1 MDFGKITLPMS
12 ESSSSVTRFN
22 DCEFDHDRR
31 ELRRNGEIVPL
42 EPRVFALLLYL
53 IEQRHR
59 AVDKDEI
66 QDTVWAGMIVSETA
80 LARAIMKARR
90 AVGDSADTQA
100 VIRTVHGHGYQFI
113 ATLVSE
119 EETATETPDRES
131 PSMLPRALAAAVAIA
146 ITLIGVAWYLWPG
159 KLPTEAV
166 HLAIMPVENLTDDS
180 EYDWTRLG
188 LMGFA
193 TDLITQ
199 SSDLRVVRS
208 SDVIRFVET
217 NGLPDMDSAAADLDQ
232 LQKIYGA
239 SHLLLTHLERSAG
252 TLRLSYALLFV
263 DGQLERGTLVGAEPT
278 SLLRGMIRSVTGLL
292 GGQAD
297 ADREITVLVEDAF
310 INEAYSRGLAFSL
323 EGRCGDALE
332 LFEVV
337 KSATESITRA
347 HYEWANCVRILGRW
361 QDAEAAFLEILDT
374 LPEEPATSLRAL
386 AHHGLG
392 TVYISTGRGD
402 AAQITLETGLEVA
415 QQAGDRIAESM
426 ILSNLAIN
434 AKNRRD
440 NDEARALLARA
451 MVAHTEAQ
459 RGILPGYIPATLA
472 NIDMAEGKFDQAELH
487 LTQALEAYRTT
498 GDRRNEAMMLNN
510 FGYLRRLQGR
520 IGEAEPLHLESL
532 AIRRDI
538 GDSVGQGRILG
549 MLSVLYENE
558 RRYDDAIAAASEA
571 FEIASEANDKLFMA
585 TAMAQLAQAEFS
597 SGELDEARYAYA
609 ESRALF
615 EEIEDASRIAQVDI
629 RLARI
634 DVQDDNLASARE
646 RVDNVLAFALREALH
661 EPAIEAMELGGDIA
675 LRQDDTA
682 GAIDAYEQALNLIDE
697 TGFVVTKYRVAVKLA
712 NVFLDTEDIAAAE
725 PLVGSLIESGETPG
739 VLRLR
744 ARYAHLR
751 GDADRAVE
759 LMETLKSTFADNW
772 TEADAAALDQYLD
785 GG

>member
-1 MDFGKITLPMS
+1 MS
-12 ESSSSVTRFN
+12 ESSSSVIRFN
-22 DCEFDHDRR
+22 DCEFDPGRR
-31 ELRRNGEIVPL
+31 ELRRNGELVPL

-53 IEQRHR
+53 IEQRHQ

-66 QDTVWAGMIVSETA
+66 QATVWAGMIVSETA

-90 AVGDSADTQA
+90 AVGDSADTQT

-113 ATLVSE
+113 ATPVRE
-119 EETATETPDRES
+119 ENTATEAPDRES
-131 PSMLPRALAAAVAIA
+131 RSMLPRALAAAVFAIVIA
-146 ITLIGVAWYLWPG
+146 LLGFAWYLWPG
-159 KLPTEAV
+159 KPPTEAV

-199 SSDLRVVRS
+199 SSELSVMRS

-217 NGLPDMDSAAADLDQ
+217 NGLPDEDSAAADLDE
-232 LQKIYGA
+232 LQDVYGA
-239 SHLLLTHLERSAG
+239 SHLLRTHLERSAG
-252 TLRLSYALLFV
+252 TLRLSYALHSA
-263 DGQLERGTLVGAEPT
+263 DGRFERGTMVGAEPT
-278 SLLRGMIRSVTGLL
+278 SLLRGMIRSVTSLL
-292 GGQAD
+292 GGRAD
-297 ADREITVLVEDAF
+297 TVRETTVLVEDPF
-310 INEAYSRGLAFSL
+310 INEAYSRGLALSL

-337 KSATESITRA
+337 KSAIRSITRA
-347 HYEWANCVRILGRW
+347 HHEWASCARILGRW

-374 LPEEPATSLRAL
+374 LPEEPATSLRAR

-392 TVYISTGRGD
+392 TVYIRTGRGD
-402 AAQITLETGLEVA
+402 AAQQTLETGLEVA
-415 QQAGDRIAESM
+415 QQAGDRIAEGM

-434 AKNRRD
+434 AKDRRD
-440 NDEARALLARA
+440 FDESRALLARA
-451 MVAHTEAQ
+451 TVAYTEAQ
-459 RGILPGYIPATLA
+459 RGILPGNIPAALA

-487 LTQALEAYRTT
+487 LTQALEAFRAT

-520 IGEAEPLHLESL
+520 IDEAEPLHLESL

-538 GDSVGQGRILG
+538 GDRVGQGRILG
-549 MLSVLYENE
+549 MLSILYENE

-597 SGELDEARYAYA
+597 SGEFIDARNAYA

-615 EEIEDASRIAQVDI
+615 EEIEDTSRVAQVDI

-634 DVQDDNLASARE
+634 DVKDDNLASARE
-646 RVDNVLAFALREALH
+646 RVDNVLAFTLREALH
-661 EPAIEAMELGGDIA
+661 EPAIEAMELVGDIA
-675 LRQDDTA
+675 LRQGDTA
-682 GAIDAYEQALNLIDE
+682 SAIDAYQQTLEHIDE
-697 TGFVVTKYRVAVKLA
+697 TGFVVTRNRTTAKLA
-712 NVFLDTEDIAAAE
+712 NVFLDNGDLAAAE
-725 PLVGSLIESGETPG
+725 PLVGSLIESGETPS
-739 VLRLR
+739 VLRVR
-744 ARYAHLR
+744 ARYAYLR

-759 LMETLKSTFADNW
+759 LMETIKSTFADDW
-772 TEADAAALDQYLD
+772 TEADAAALDRYRD
-785 GG
+785 GV